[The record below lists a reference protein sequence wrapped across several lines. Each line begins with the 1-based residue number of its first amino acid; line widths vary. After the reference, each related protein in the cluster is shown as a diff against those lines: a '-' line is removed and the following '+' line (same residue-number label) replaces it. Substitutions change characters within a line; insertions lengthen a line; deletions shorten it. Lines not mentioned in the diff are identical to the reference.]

1 MVLIEGVATM
11 DKPPRS
17 HRIYHMAYAAQ
28 QMCFHTARLNS
39 PLQNQHHDI
48 ESIFA

>member
-1 MVLIEGVATM
+1 MVLIYGVATM

-28 QMCFHTARLNS
+28 LMCFHTARLNS
-39 PLQNQHHDI
+39 PLQSQHLDI
-48 ESIFA
+48 AGIVA